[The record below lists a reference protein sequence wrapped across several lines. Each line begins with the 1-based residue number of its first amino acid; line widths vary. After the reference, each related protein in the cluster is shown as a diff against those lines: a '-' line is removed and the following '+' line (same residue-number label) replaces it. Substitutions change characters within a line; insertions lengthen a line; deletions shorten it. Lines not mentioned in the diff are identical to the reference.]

1 MNSDN
6 KLAKETSEETKEQ
19 WVAPKA
25 TMLSTQETMGGS
37 NLALDGVGSDEGGGG
52 SS

>member
-6 KLAKETSEETKEQ
+6 KLTKETSEETKEQ

-25 TMLSTQETMGGS
+25 TMLNTQETLGGS
-37 NLALDGVGSDEGGGG
+37 GVPLDGLGSDVGGG